1 MSNINYTY
9 KDCSPADF
17 AADESFSEAL
27 FSEKLEPVFEM
38 DLHLE
43 RVHVIFSRGKGHQFK
58 VHIDGIMNGK
68 SNDVVLDGY
77 EASETVRAAIKQFIQ
92 VMRDKKEKLK
102 QH

>member
-17 AADESFSEAL
+17 AADESFDEAL
-27 FSEKLEPVFEM
+27 FSKKLETVFEM
-38 DLHLE
+38 SLHLE
-43 RVHVIFSRGKGHQFK
+43 RVHMIFSKAKGHQFT
-58 VHIDGIMNGK
+58 VHIDGITNGK
-68 SNDVVLDGY
+68 SNDVVLEGY

-92 VMRDKKEKLK
+92 LMRDKKEKLK